1 MNETCIAMTVMKYT
15 LHNKISARL
24 AQVHDHAD
32 TWNERRYLIMS
43 KKLHKLIDK
52 KNSLNFMTCGKLMV
66 PLSQLYNFFSSK
78 SDIIC
83 IPILLHYK

>member
-32 TWNERRYLIMS
+32 T
-43 KKLHKLIDK
+43 
-52 KNSLNFMTCGKLMV
+52 
-66 PLSQLYNFFSSK
+66 
-78 SDIIC
+78 
-83 IPILLHYK
+83 